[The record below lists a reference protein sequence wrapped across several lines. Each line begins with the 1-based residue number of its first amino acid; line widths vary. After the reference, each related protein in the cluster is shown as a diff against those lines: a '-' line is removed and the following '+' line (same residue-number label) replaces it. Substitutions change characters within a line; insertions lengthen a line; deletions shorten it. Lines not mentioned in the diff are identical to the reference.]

1 MFLYLLAYVIKMLN
15 KKSQSSGITVII
27 AAVIGLIIMVVLIA
41 LLTGKLGNFG
51 KGVDNSATCQNTC
64 NAMGRAFTDVAKG
77 SCGAIFV
84 DGKFKDVSS
93 GCCCVS

>member
-1 MFLYLLAYVIKMLN
+1 MPN
-15 KKSQSSGITVII
+15 RKSQSIGIGVII

-51 KGVDNSATCQNTC
+51 KGVENSATCQNTC
-64 NAMGRAFTDVAKG
+64 NAMGRAFADAAKG
-77 SCGAIFV
+77 SCDAVFV

>member
-1 MFLYLLAYVIKMLN
+1 MLN
-15 KKSQSSGITVII
+15 KKSQSLGINIII
-27 AAVIGLIIMVVLIA
+27 AAVIGLIILVVLIA

-51 KGVDNSATCQNTC
+51 KGVENTATCQNSC
-64 NAMGRAFTDVAKG
+64 NAMGRTVADAAKG
-77 SCGAIFV
+77 SCDAIFSAVFV